1 MMCYALFR
9 NEPHFINISAG
20 STLYS
25 EGDPPGLMHVLIVG
39 EARITL
45 GGDEIERLRP
55 GDVVGEMSLI
65 DDQPHSVAVEAITDC
80 EFACV
85 DEDRFNFLVAE
96 TPGFAL
102 EIMQVLTRRLRA
114 TDRLLAAQRNPR
126 GSAKG
131 APTPEEAAAPVSPPP
146 QAH

>member
-9 NEPHFINISAG
+9 NEPHFISVSAG
-20 STLYS
+20 GTLYA
-25 EGDPPGLMHVLIVG
+25 EGDPPRLMYVLIVG
-39 EARITL
+39 EARVTL
-45 GGDEIERLRP
+45 DGEEIERLHP

-65 DDQPHSVAVEAITDC
+65 DNQPHSVTVEATTNC

-102 EIMQVLTRRLRA
+102 EIMQVMARRLRV
-114 TDRLLAAQRNPR
+114 TDRLLLGQRRAIAA
-126 GSAKG
+126 G
-131 APTPEEAAAPVSPPP
+131 ARITLDAADAHDGPPT